1 RQISQSEDGLGQGQ
15 IVCLTG
21 FGEFVAQGIEGR
33 FQARAANITGASDD
47 AGGPV
52 AGIENE
58 LHAADAAGHGRGEV
72 DAAVHRV
79 DDDVAGGD
87 QRLRLSGASEQG
99 GQRSGG
105 KSLVHDGLHG
115 NGGYWTRMASASS
128 RSLATSSGCCSRIQ
142 RKAASRRA
150 PWSWPALATKLA
162 ASSRASTISLFS
174 KGRL

>member
-1 RQISQSEDGLGQGQ
+1 
-15 IVCLTG
+15 
-21 FGEFVAQGIEGR
+21 
-33 FQARAANITGASDD
+33 QARAANRSGTGNE
-47 AGGPV
+47 AGGLV
-52 AGIENE
+52 AGIENQH
-58 LHAADAAGHGRGEV
+58 HAADAAGHVRGEM
-72 DAAVHRV
+72 DAAIHLV
-79 DDDVAGGD
+79 DDDIAGGN
-87 QRLRLSGASEQG
+87 QRLRLGGASEQG

-105 KSLVHDGLHG
+105 KSLVHDVLHG

-174 KGRL
+174 KGRLVKIGRAHV